1 MFMAALFIIAKRNMV
16 GNMLSEWKSDTKNQF
31 CDRKKIDICYGF
43 GRVKEDWEVSMC
55 KRAPRPHSTVVCVCV
70 CVCVCIYIY
79 IYFFPPLPG
88 PALYK
93 LGYP

>member
-70 CVCVCIYIY
+70 CVCLDAVRVSENSTE
-79 IYFFPPLPG
+79 F
-88 PALYK
+88 
-93 LGYP
+93 